1 MDEYDESG
9 MGPEVKRYFRKIM
22 NSFGA
27 GLLWML
33 VTGTAGFYFK
43 LAIIR
48 DNIRWYNLFFY
59 GFFLLTL
66 AAVIFY
72 FYKIWRKTDS

>member
-1 MDEYDESG
+1 MDDYNTG
-9 MGPEVKRYFRKIM
+9 MDPEVKIYFKKIM

-33 VTGTAGFYFK
+33 SVGTAGFFFK

-48 DNIRWYNLFFY
+48 NGVQWHNLVFYLASLISLAWLIFFFY
-59 GFFLLTL
+59 KVWG
-66 AAVIFY
+66 
-72 FYKIWRKTDS
+72 KKQ

>member
-9 MGPEVKRYFRKIM
+9 MGPEVTGYFRKIM

-27 GLLWML
+27 GLLWLIVM
-33 VTGTAGFYFK
+33 GTAGFFFK

-48 DNIRWYNLFFY
+48 DAVRWYNLVFY
-59 GFFLLTL
+59 NVFLLTL
-66 AAVIFY
+66 SALILY
-72 FYKIWRKTDS
+72 FYKTWRKKD

>member
-9 MGPEVKRYFRKIM
+9 MGPEVTRYFKKIM

-27 GLLWML
+27 GLLWLM
-33 VTGTAGFYFK
+33 VMGTAGFFFK

-48 DNIRWYNLFFY
+48 DGIRWYNLVFY

-66 AAVIFY
+66 TAVILFFY
-72 FYKIWRKTDS
+72 RVWRKTG